1 MFYFILSYLFEII
14 TFLRITERV
23 ILKLIVIDTSY
34 LNCLDLLPENM
45 KALREGKMQTQEKE
59 IFLLGKELFSA

>member
-14 TFLRITERV
+14 AFLKITERI

>member
-1 MFYFILSYLFEII
+1 MFYFILSYLFEKI
-14 TFLRITERV
+14 TFLKIKESI

-34 LNCLDLLPENM
+34 LNCLDLLHENM

-59 IFLLGKELFSA
+59 ILLLGNELFSA